1 MSEDDIVGIYR
12 ERLGL
17 AEDTRNDVETVRAGN
32 RLLVS
37 KVDTLVYGTDVPPG
51 MTPRKAAR
59 KAAVACVSDF
69 AAKGVRPRWALVS
82 ITAPTSCT
90 ARTHGSMAAGLAD
103 AADAYGFKVLGGD
116 TNRGAEISITVC
128 MMGLAKG
135 VFPRGDAPADR
146 PGYGKRPPAVPARGG
161 ASPGDRVYASGPFGL
176 SAAGLY
182 AVLHG
187 VAGPRGSLRAVMEPR
202 APLNFGVWAAPH
214 LSSTMDSSDGLSTTL
229 NEMAA
234 RSGVAIIV
242 DGEPAAD
249 GVAEFAAKYG
259 LDPDDLVYHGGEE
272 YEIVFT
278 LRPGG
283 INDIFSAVR
292 NSRTP
297 LRYIGYVEE
306 GEGVYLEREG
316 RTRLPDEGWK
326 AF

>member
-1 MSEDDIVGIYR
+1 MSEDEIVGIYR

-17 AEDTRNDVETVRAGN
+17 GEDARNDVEAVRVGN

-51 MTPRKAAR
+51 MTPRQAAR

-82 ITAPTSCT
+82 ITAPASCT

-135 VFPRGDAPADR
+135 VFPRRDAPTG
-146 PGYGKRPPAVPARGG
+146 PGYWKRPPAIPFRGG
-161 ASPGDRVYASGPFGL
+161 ASPGDRVFATGPFGL
-176 SAAGLY
+176 PAAGLY
-182 AVLHG
+182 AISHG
-187 VAGPRGSLRAVMEPR
+187 VPGPRGALRAVMEPR
-202 APLNFGVWAAPH
+202 ARLDFGARAAPY
-214 LSSTMDSSDGLSTTL
+214 LSSAMDSSDGLSTTL

-249 GVAEFAAKYG
+249 GVAEFAAKHG
-259 LDPDDLVYHGGEE
+259 LDPDSLVYHGGEE

-283 INDIFSAVR
+283 INDIFSAIR
-292 NSRTP
+292 DTRTP
-297 LRYIGYVEE
+297 LTPIGRVEE
-306 GEGVYLEREG
+306 GEGVYLGHKDRK
-316 RTRLPDEGWK
+316 RLVDGGWK

>member
-1 MSEDDIVGIYR
+1 MSEDEIVGIYR

-17 AEDTRNDVETVRAGN
+17 GEEARNDAEAVRVGN

-51 MTPRKAAR
+51 MSPRKAAR

-82 ITAPTSCT
+82 VTAPESCT
-90 ARTHGSMAAGLAD
+90 ARTHGLMADGLAD

-135 VFPRGDAPADR
+135 MFPRRDAPTG
-146 PGYGKRPPAVPARGG
+146 PGYWKRPPAIPFRGG
-161 ASPGDRVYASGPFGL
+161 ASPGDRVFATGPFGL
-176 SAAGLY
+176 PAAGLY
-182 AVLHG
+182 AISHG
-187 VAGPRGSLRAVMEPR
+187 VPGPRGALRAVMEPR
-202 APLNFGVWAAPH
+202 ARLDFGARAAPY

-229 NEMAA
+229 NEMAS

-242 DGEPAAD
+242 DCDPAAD
-249 GVAEFAAKYG
+249 GVAEFAAKHG
-259 LDPDDLVYHGGEE
+259 LDPDSLVYHGGEE

-283 INDIFSAVR
+283 INDIFSAIR
-292 NSRTP
+292 DTRTP
-297 LRYIGYVEE
+297 LTPIGRVEE
-306 GEGVYLEREG
+306 GEGVYLGHKDRK
-316 RTRLPDEGWK
+316 RLADGGWK